1 MEYNLVWYELI
12 EESMSKA
19 DNQVEDSTVSE
30 QEQPQDL
37 RKFIDKVMGEDGEE
51 VTVEHMVKDFTDEQ
65 KNVFN
70 KLEIIVQAAQKQ
82 ETQYQFTK
90 EQHDVLSNHYVSE
103 LKTLL
108 SSGEDEGPEVVSDG
122 EEREKS

>member
-1 MEYNLVWYELI
+1 MA
-12 EESMSKA
+12 KA

-37 RKFIDKVMGEDGEE
+37 RKFIDKVMNEDGEE

-122 EEREKS
+122 EAAAES